1 MSQNGWIGE
10 PIDIVEMPDGIYTT
24 LDNTRVVAAREAGI
38 YVAANVHKYDEPL
51 DDWQVERF
59 TTAKGA
65 PSTWGE
71 AVNLRI
77 GKQNSTFRKNY
88 QYGSFDIKNVK

>member
-1 MSQNGWIGE
+1 MTASGRGIILAVTGE
-10 PIDIVEMPDGIYTT
+10 NSVD
-24 LDNTRVVAAREAGI
+24 
-38 YVAANVHKYDEPL
+38 VAANSFNADLAEVVIDPSKI
-51 DDWQVERF
+51 RF
-59 TTAKGA
+59 SQSSAKGV

-88 QYGSFDIKNVK
+88 QNGSFDIKNVK

>member
-1 MSQNGWIGE
+1 MKRFTNHCEQWGE
-10 PIDIVEMPDGIYTT
+10 F
-24 LDNTRVVAAREAGI
+24 LDVKYWNTI
-38 YVAANVHKYDEPL
+38 KNVHKYDEPL

-59 TTAKGA
+59 TTAKGV

>member
-38 YVAANVHKYDEPL
+38 NIVANIHRYDESL
-51 DDWQVERF
+51 DEWQIKRF
-59 TTAKGA
+59 TTSKGV
-65 PSTWGE
+65 PITWGE
-71 AVNLRI
+71 AVSLRI
-77 GKQNSTFRKNY
+77 GNKIQRLEKTIRMGLS
-88 QYGSFDIKNVK
+88 I